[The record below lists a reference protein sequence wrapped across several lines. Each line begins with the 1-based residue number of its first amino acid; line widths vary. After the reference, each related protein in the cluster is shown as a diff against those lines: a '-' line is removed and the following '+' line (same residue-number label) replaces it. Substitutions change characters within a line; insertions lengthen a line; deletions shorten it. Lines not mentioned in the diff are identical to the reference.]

1 MVPMRGGVRTWLSS
15 LILRGDVKAFIERT
29 RERLTSL
36 DLPVVITDVYG
47 IRSILAPWDR
57 RGLDETFSRE
67 FHRKEFK
74 ALARVIRPGDVVF
87 DVGANIGLVSVY
99 MHRLC
104 KPNGS
109 LYAFEPVEDTFW
121 MLMETLAL
129 NRCVSVHPFHLAI
142 SDRRGKLTMNIFD
155 RQHSEFNS
163 LGRPAM
169 PGLDGKKVRPSTVQ
183 KVPTDTLDH
192 FCESQGVERI
202 DFLKVDVEGFE
213 KQVFEGGRELLRNR
227 RIKSISF
234 EISQDPLRGAGT
246 KPCEVFGALETVGY
260 RSFRYNEVND
270 SFEGPVNDSSEY
282 YDIFFASYDDFP
294 GLPSV
299 AGKL

>member
-1 MVPMRGGVRTWLSS
+1 MRGGVRTWLSS

-29 RERLTSL
+29 RERLTSV
-36 DLPVVITDVYG
+36 DLPVVITDGYG

-57 RGLDETFSRE
+57 RGLDEMFSRD

-74 ALARVIRPGDVVF
+74 ALARLIRPGDVVF

-109 LYAFEPVEDTFW
+109 IYAFEPVEDTFW

-129 NRCVSVHPFHLAI
+129 NRCASVRPFQLAI
-142 SDRRGKLTMNIFD
+142 SDRRGKITMNIFD
-155 RQHSEFNS
+155 RQYSEFNS
-163 LGRPAM
+163 LGRPTM
-169 PGLDGKKVRPSTVQ
+169 PGLDGKKVRPNTVQ
-183 KVPTDTLDH
+183 QVTTDTLDH
-192 FCESQGVERI
+192 FCESHGIERI

-213 KQVFEGGRELLRNR
+213 KQVFAGAYQLLKDR

-234 EISQDPLRGAGT
+234 EISQDPLQGAGT
-246 KPCEVFGALETVGY
+246 KPREVFEALEAVGY
-260 RSFRYNEVND
+260 RSFRYNEVEDN
-270 SFEGPVNDSSEY
+270 FEGPVNDSSEY
-282 YDIFFASYDDFP
+282 YEIFFASCDDFP
-294 GLPSV
+294 DLPGV
-299 AGKL
+299 ANKL